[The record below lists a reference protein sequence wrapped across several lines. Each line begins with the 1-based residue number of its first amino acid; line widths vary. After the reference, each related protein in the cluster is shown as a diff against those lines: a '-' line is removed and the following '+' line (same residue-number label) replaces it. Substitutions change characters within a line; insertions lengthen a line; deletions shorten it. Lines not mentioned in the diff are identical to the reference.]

1 MDTNDNAKRRSRRRH
16 DEDLK
21 RRVLAEC
28 EAPGA
33 SVAKVAMVHGLNANL
48 VHKWKQAAA
57 SVKPSAT
64 FVAVPIA
71 SVVSEPIQF
80 IELEVQRGAVSVRV
94 RWPMSAAASCAGWLR
109 EILR

>member
-1 MDTNDNAKRRSRRRH
+1 MDTNEDAKRRLRRRH
-16 DEDLK
+16 DEELK

-33 SVAKVAMVHGLNANL
+33 SVAKVAMAHGLNANL

-57 SVKPSAT
+57 GVKPAAT
-64 FVAVPIA
+64 FLAVPIA
-71 SVVSEPIQF
+71 PVVSEPTQF
-80 IELEVQRGAVSVRV
+80 IEFEVQRGAVSVRV
-94 RWPMSAAASCAGWLR
+94 RWPMSSAASCAGWLR